1 MERHVT
7 GLEDLTLIKTV
18 ILPTEIYRFHSVPA
32 KISMVFFKKSFI
44 LFLVALALCCSV
56 WSFSSCGE
64 QGPLFAVAY
73 RLLIVV
79 ASLVGSTRPS

>member
-32 KISMVFFKKSFI
+32 KISMVFLIEIERII
-44 LFLVALALCCSV
+44 LKF
-56 WSFSSCGE
+56 
-64 QGPLFAVAY
+64 
-73 RLLIVV
+73 
-79 ASLVGSTRPS
+79 VGNHIQD